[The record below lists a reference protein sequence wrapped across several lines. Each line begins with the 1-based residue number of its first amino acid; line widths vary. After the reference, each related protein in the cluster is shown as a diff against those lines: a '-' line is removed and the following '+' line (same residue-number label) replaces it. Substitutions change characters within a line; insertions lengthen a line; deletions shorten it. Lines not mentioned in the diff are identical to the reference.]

1 MSVYDRKMFK
11 RNARNAL
18 NASAGIPS
26 VQNFQQGGSVQM
38 PGSGYS
44 TFTSPIT
51 GRTFRS
57 RTPSGRGITSLQP
70 FDIARRYIAG
80 GRKVGYGADAAI
92 SPGEYALLQGSQT
105 ATLAGDVI
113 QDPTDTRAG
122 GILAGI
128 SRPFVQAGSGAVGF
142 ARGLTEQAV
151 QGALSSSE
159 GAGTDTFGQR
169 VAGLMPRALEED
181 YLTSLGIV
189 EIDPT
194 AYSSPIGPQ
203 PAPTKIPEG
212 GMAADRIKAEGPV
225 DMSDPEVRARIAQE
239 QQARAATERD
249 GLYVTDEET
258 GAFPPS
264 TSTLESTVDDLM
276 RQRQADEAAY
286 QAAVDAADR
295 DEADVVLVPAG
306 TAKDKAGPDGQ
317 YDGDDLGTAPT
328 APTEEAEVT
337 PKEEIERVINEGT
350 PEEQEKTID
359 SFIKE
364 FMDKAPGYE
373 GADSG
378 LVLAKIGFAMAAG
391 KSPRAI
397 ENIATAMSDG
407 ADMLIKDKAKRD
419 EFNRQLSLSA
429 LQYGLGEVGKL
440 RAEDRL
446 EQRERRGVKEMV
458 VGAGGTTYKGKQYKE
473 NESIFIDVGDIRDGN
488 MPENI
493 TNTATLTALANQR
506 KAANALLKQQ
516 LDTKQI
522 SLSEYETQL
531 KKYDEAV
538 TTAITSEIGIG
549 LLEGAMINTAEGKVT
564 GVAPAIK
571 SMLNEG
577 ANFFGMDL
585 GKEYETLDDV
595 RNAMRASLQ
604 DLVPVT
610 LGAAQ
615 SANSISNRD
624 VDFLIE
630 AYFGAGALNGGR
642 LAFVTQD
649 EDQMV
654 KRLQRAA
661 GKMRDSQK
669 GAFSTMNTVTNTLS
683 PVFQPGTQQ
692 SAALGLSEQAQRL
705 AQAGLSTSG
714 TATFTQLGLTPAGTD
729 SATGLPRFKI
739 G

>member
-1 MSVYDRKMFK
+1 
-11 RNARNAL
+11 
-18 NASAGIPS
+18 
-26 VQNFQQGGSVQM
+26 
-38 PGSGYS
+38 
-44 TFTSPIT
+44 
-51 GRTFRS
+51 
-57 RTPSGRGITSLQP
+57 
-70 FDIARRYIAG
+70 
-80 GRKVGYGADAAI
+80 
-92 SPGEYALLQGSQT
+92 
-105 ATLAGDVI
+105 
-113 QDPTDTRAG
+113 
-122 GILAGI
+122 
-128 SRPFVQAGSGAVGF
+128 
-142 ARGLTEQAV
+142 
-151 QGALSSSE
+151 
-159 GAGTDTFGQR
+159 
-169 VAGLMPRALEED
+169 
-181 YLTSLGIV
+181 
-189 EIDPT
+189 
-194 AYSSPIGPQ
+194 
-203 PAPTKIPEG
+203 
-212 GMAADRIKAEGPV
+212 
-225 DMSDPEVRARIAQE
+225 
-239 QQARAATERD
+239 
-249 GLYVTDEET
+249 
-258 GAFPPS
+258 
-264 TSTLESTVDDLM
+264 
-276 RQRQADEAAY
+276 
-286 QAAVDAADR
+286 
-295 DEADVVLVPAG
+295 
-306 TAKDKAGPDGQ
+306 
-317 YDGDDLGTAPT
+317 
-328 APTEEAEVT
+328 
-337 PKEEIERVINEGT
+337 
-350 PEEQEKTID
+350 
-359 SFIKE
+359 
-364 FMDKAPGYE
+364 
-373 GADSG
+373 
-378 LVLAKIGFAMAAG
+378 
-391 KSPRAI
+391 
-397 ENIATAMSDG
+397 
-407 ADMLIKDKAKRD
+407 
-419 EFNRQLSLSA
+419 

-493 TNTATLTALANQR
+493 TSTATLTALSNQA

-661 GKMRDSQK
+661 GKMRDAQK

-692 SAALGLSEQAQRL
+692 SAALGLTEQAQRL